1 MTDAPTLG
9 EAIRRLADITVQLTD
24 ITQQLR
30 TDFVRKETHNIQLD
44 LLRVEIKDVRDD
56 VDGFKKKNDTDQAW
70 RRTVSLALAGTFIAA
85 LVSIVTTVISMIAR

>member
-24 ITQQLR
+24 ITTQLR

-44 LLRVEIKDVRDD
+44 LLRSEIEDVEGQVSDV
-56 VDGFKKKNDTDQAW
+56 KEKLKIDQAW
-70 RRTVSLALAGTFIAA
+70 RRTASLALAGTFIAA

>member
-30 TDFVRKETHNIQLD
+30 TDFVRKETYEARSAAT
-44 LLRVEIKDVRDD
+44 RVELDNIAGDITEL
-56 VDGFKKKNDTDQAW
+56 KKDQAW
-70 RRTVSLALAGTFIAA
+70 RRSTSVAVAIAGIGWFLT
-85 LVSIVTTVISMIAR
+85 IVGLIVAVVMKV